1 MSDRPPLTP
10 RQRDVLDLVRAG
22 VRTHG
27 YPPSVR
33 EMAAALQLSSPST
46 VKHHLDS
53 LERAGYLR
61 RDPRRPRALELAA
74 DIDPRTPMPQ
84 PPAPPAVETRTV
96 VTTVELP
103 AALSTGDP
111 GAAIPLVG
119 RIAAGSPITAEQ
131 YIEDVFELPTRLT
144 GRGNLFM
151 LEVHG
156 DSMVEAGILDG
167 DYVVVRSQADAE
179 DGQTVAALI
188 DDEATVKVLS
198 HADGHVWL
206 MPRNPDFSPIP
217 GDRATVM
224 GRVVTVIRSL

>member
-10 RQRDVLDLVRAG
+10 RQHDVLDLVRAG

-61 RDPRRPRALELAA
+61 RDPRRPRALELAS
-74 DIDPRTPMPQ
+74 DIDPRSPLPT
-84 PPAPPAVETRTV
+84 PAPPAAERRTV
-96 VTTVELP
+96 VTTVQLP
-103 AALSTGDP
+103 AAPSTGDAH
-111 GAAIPLVG
+111 AAIPLVG

-144 GRGNLFM
+144 GHGNLFM

-167 DYVVVRSQADAE
+167 DYVVVRAQADAE
-179 DGQTVAALI
+179 DGQIVAALI
-188 DDEATVKVLS
+188 GDEATVKVLS

-206 MPRNPDFSPIP
+206 MPRNADFSPIP
-217 GDRATVM
+217 GDLATIM